1 MRAVKKNTGKERMGN
16 QSKWREINFRK
27 YVSKIKRNTKDF
39 SAFLDQILLTSDF
52 LWGKVYFFQ
61 TQSL

>member
-39 SAFLDQILLTSDF
+39 SAFLDQKWEWVGRGVGEGACGGF
-52 LWGKVYFFQ
+52 LG
-61 TQSL
+61 